1 MPSRIASSFSGV
13 RPSFKAAIC
22 ILLLAPALVSARV
35 KTGLD
40 VLVEQ
45 DFAPLAG
52 KRVGVVANQN
62 SMTFDHRNIVAAM
75 TKSGKVKLTAIF
87 SPEHGFSGT
96 NQAGANIES
105 GKDSVSGAAVYSLYN
120 RGSYRPT
127 PEMLAN
133 VDVLVY
139 DLPDVGARFW
149 TYTTTLG
156 YMMEAAAPR
165 KIPIYVLDR
174 PNPVNGVAVEGPML
188 DEKYLSML
196 GYYPRPVRH
205 GMTIGELAQFFNGE
219 KKIGADVRVIKLQG
233 WERHMWMD
241 QTGLEW
247 ITPSPNLRNL
257 TAAILYPGT
266 CLVENTM
273 VSVGRGTD
281 TPFVVLGAPW
291 FKDLEIADYL
301 NARNIPGVRFLAR
314 RFTPNEVP
322 YKGQEVA
329 GLDVQ
334 LLNRDELDSPRMGLE
349 LLAALLKF
357 HPDKFTLDRKIMLLM
372 GSDKAAALLKQGK
385 TGSEVNDSLKGELDA
400 FRKVRAKY
408 LLY

>member
-1 MPSRIASSFSGV
+1 MLIRTWIFVLCSVPT
-13 RPSFKAAIC
+13 
-22 ILLLAPALVSARV
+22 LLSARV

-40 VLVEQ
+40 VLAEQ

-52 KRVGVVANQN
+52 KRVGVIANQN
-62 SMTFDHRNIVAAM
+62 SMTWDHRNIVEVM
-75 TKSGKVKLTAIF
+75 TRSRHVKLTAIF
-87 SPEHGFSGT
+87 SAEHGFSGT
-96 NQAGANIES
+96 NQAGANIQSAKDTMS
-105 GKDSVSGAAVYSLYN
+105 GVPIYSLYN

-127 PEMLAN
+127 PEMLSA

-139 DLPDVGARFW
+139 DLQDVGARFW

-174 PNPVNGVAVEGPML
+174 PNPINGVSVEGPML
-188 DEKYLSML
+188 DDKYISMI
-196 GYYPRPVRH
+196 GYRSRPVRH
-205 GMTIGELAQFFNGE
+205 GMTIGELARFFNAE
-219 KKIGADVRVIKLQG
+219 KKIGVDLRVIKMQG
-233 WERHMWMD
+233 WDRHMWLD

-247 ITPSPNLRNL
+247 ITPSPNIRNL

-281 TPFVVLGAPW
+281 TPFLMFGAPW
-291 FKDLEIADYL
+291 FKNLELADYL
-301 NARNIPGVRFLAR
+301 NARKIPGVRFIAR
-314 RFTPNEVP
+314 RFTPTEVP
-322 YKGQEVA
+322 YKSQEVL

-334 LLNRDELDSPRMGLE
+334 LLNRDELNSPRMGLE

-357 HPDKFTLDRKIMLLM
+357 HGDKFSLDRKIMLLM
-372 GSDKAAALLKQGK
+372 GSDKAADLLKQGK
-385 TGSEVNDSLKGELDA
+385 TGSEVNEALESEVDA
-400 FRKVRAKY
+400 FRKVRKKY

>member
-1 MPSRIASSFSGV
+1 MLNHY
-13 RPSFKAAIC
+13 
-22 ILLLAPALVSARV
+22 LLLIACALPALLSGRV

-52 KRVGVVANQN
+52 KRVGVIANQN
-62 SMTFDHRNIVAAM
+62 SMTWDHRNIVSVM
-75 TKSGKVKLTAIF
+75 TKSSRVKLTAIF
-87 SPEHGFSGT
+87 SPEHGFSAT
-96 NQAGANIES
+96 NPAGAIIEP
-105 GKDSVSGAAVYSLYN
+105 GKDSVSGVPVYSLYN
-120 RGSYRPT
+120 RGSNRPT
-127 PEMLAN
+127 PEMLAG

-139 DLPDVGARFW
+139 DLPDVGVRFW

-156 YMMEAAAPR
+156 YVMEAAAPL

-174 PNPVNGVAVEGPML
+174 PNPINGVTVEGPML
-188 DEKYLSML
+188 DQKYKSMI
-196 GYYPRPVRH
+196 GYGSRSVRH
-205 GMTIGELAQFFNGE
+205 GMTSGELAQLFNAE
-219 KKIGADVRVIKLQG
+219 NKIGADVRVIKMQG
-233 WERHMWMD
+233 WDRHMWMD

-266 CLVENTM
+266 CFVENTL

-281 TPFVVLGAPW
+281 TPFEVLGAPW
-291 FKDLEIADYL
+291 FKDLDIAEYL
-301 NARNIPGVRFLAR
+301 NARNIPGVRFMPR
-314 RFTPNEVP
+314 RFTPTEDP
-322 YKGQEVA
+322 YKGREVS

-334 LLNRDELDSPRMGLE
+334 LLDRDELDSPRMGLE

-357 HPDKFTLDRKIMLLM
+357 HSDKFTLDRKIMLLM
-372 GSDKAAALLKQGK
+372 GSDKAAELLKQGK
-385 TGSEVNDSLKGELDA
+385 TGSEVNDTLKGELDA

>member
-1 MPSRIASSFSGV
+1 MLINFRRAWLL
-13 RPSFKAAIC
+13 
-22 ILLLAPALVSARV
+22 ILLAIPSLLSARV

-40 VLVEQ
+40 ILVEQ
-45 DFAPLAG
+45 DFAPLTG
-52 KRVGVVANQN
+52 KRVGVIANQN
-62 SMTFDHRNIVAAM
+62 TLTWDHRNIVAVMA
-75 TKSGKVKLTAIF
+75 KSSHVKLTAIF
-87 SPEHGFSGT
+87 APEHGFSST
-96 NQAGANIES
+96 NQAGADIQSE
-105 GKDSVSGAAVYSLYN
+105 KDSLTGAPIYSLYN

-127 PEMLAN
+127 AEMLSN

-139 DLPDVGARFW
+139 DLQDVGARFW

-174 PNPVNGVAVEGPML
+174 PNPINGVAVQGPML
-188 DEKYLSML
+188 DEKYLSMI
-196 GYYPRPVRH
+196 GYWPRPVRH
-205 GMTIGELAQFFNGE
+205 GMTIGELAQFFNRE
-219 KKIGADVRVIKLQG
+219 KKIGADIRVVKMQG
-233 WERHMWMD
+233 WDRRMWMD

-281 TPFVVLGAPW
+281 TPFAMFGAPW
-291 FKDLEIADYL
+291 FKNLDLADYL
-301 NARNIPGVRFLAR
+301 NARNIPGVRFIAR
-314 RFTPNEVP
+314 RFTPTEVP
-322 YKGQEVA
+322 YKGQEVL
-329 GLDVQ
+329 GVDVQ
-334 LLNRDELDSPRMGLE
+334 LLNRDELDTPAMGLE
-349 LLAALLKF
+349 LQAALLKF

-372 GSDKAAALLKQGK
+372 GSDKAADLLKQGK
-385 TGSEVNDSLKGELDA
+385 TGSEVTNALKGELDA
-400 FRKVRAKY
+400 FRKVREKY

>member
-1 MPSRIASSFSGV
+1 MLIRCWLVILCAVPS
-13 RPSFKAAIC
+13 
-22 ILLLAPALVSARV
+22 LLFGRV

-45 DFAPLAG
+45 DFTPIAG
-52 KRVGVVANQN
+52 KRVGVIANQN
-62 SMTFDHRNIVAAM
+62 AMTWDHRNIVEVMA
-75 TKSGKVKLTAIF
+75 KSGRVKLTAIF
-87 SPEHGFSGT
+87 APEHGFSAAK
-96 NQAGANIES
+96 QAGANIERQT
-105 GKDSVSGAAVYSLYN
+105 DSATGVPIFSLYN
-120 RGSYRPT
+120 KGSNRPT
-127 PEMLAN
+127 PEMLG

-139 DLPDVGARFW
+139 DLQDVGVRYW
-149 TYTTTLG
+149 TYTTTLA
-156 YMMEAAAPR
+156 YIMEAAAPR

-174 PNPVNGVAVEGPML
+174 PNPINGETVEGPML
-188 DEKYLSML
+188 DDKYVSMI
-196 GYYPRPVRH
+196 GYGRRPVRH

-219 KKIGADVRVIKLQG
+219 KKIGADLHVIKMQG
-233 WERHMWMD
+233 WDRHMWMD

-266 CLVENTM
+266 CFVETTM

-281 TPFVVLGAPW
+281 MPFEVFGAPW
-291 FKDLEIADYL
+291 FKNLELADYL
-301 NARNIPGVRFLAR
+301 NARHIPGVRFMAR
-314 RFTPNEVP
+314 RFMTTEEP
-322 YKGQEVA
+322 YKGQEVL

-357 HPDKFTLDRKIMLLM
+357 HSDKFTLDRKIMLLV
-372 GSDKAAALLKQGK
+372 GSDRAADLLKQGK
-385 TGSEVNDSLKGELDA
+385 TGSEVNDALRDELEA
-400 FRKVRAKY
+400 FRKVREKY